1 MLAIITRLCY
11 YLLMDFIFD
20 IFFGLLFGLF
30 QIIMPEYKFKKWQKA
45 LLILSSI
52 LLLISSIGCFI
63 AGVHL
68 LNTNNAPFALS
79 ISLTS
84 IGGILLLGQCILF
97 FVLIG
102 YTLKQNAR
110 KNENNDINNSENQ

>member
-1 MLAIITRLCY
+1 
-11 YLLMDFIFD
+11 MDFMLD
-20 IFFGLLFGLF
+20 ICFGLLLGLF
-30 QIIMPEYKFKKWQKA
+30 QLIIPEYKFKKWQKA
-45 LLILSSI
+45 LLILLSI

-68 LNTNNAPFALS
+68 LNTNKASFALS
-79 ISLTS
+79 VSLTS

-102 YTLKQNAR
+102 YGLKLNAR